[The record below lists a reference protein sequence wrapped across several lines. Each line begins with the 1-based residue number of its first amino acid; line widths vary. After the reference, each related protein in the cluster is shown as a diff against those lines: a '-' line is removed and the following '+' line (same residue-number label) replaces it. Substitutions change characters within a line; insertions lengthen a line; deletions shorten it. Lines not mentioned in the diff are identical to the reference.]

1 MNIFE
6 TLAQRRAAAKDGA
19 AHRSTASHGG
29 PAAGTSLDDAIAGY
43 GAPVGIGN
51 AGGAKDLKRTAR
63 THTGPIPTDFVD
75 PVSLTEEQRRTV
87 AMSAAVLL
95 RYPDTDYFER
105 LAMVKDSLAGLPEEV
120 ASCFSDFA
128 AWATEAGLRAIEEH
142 YVETFDQRRRCSL
155 YLSYYAVGDTR
166 QRGMAIL
173 AFRQQLESM
182 GLFPNDDELADH
194 LCVVLEAVAMAEGA
208 HHAHAIEMLAS
219 HRQGLEVLRAA
230 LLGLGSPFA
239 SLITAVCASLPAV
252 DPDTAQKYVDLIRT
266 GPPAEMVGIAD
277 LPFPTTQPDYI

>member
-6 TLAQRRAAAKDGA
+6 KLAQRRAAAKDGA
-19 AHRSTASHGG
+19 AHRATASRGG
-29 PAAGTSLDDAIAGY
+29 PAGAPLDDAIAGY
-43 GAPVGIGN
+43 GTPAGIGT

-63 THTGPIPTDFVD
+63 THTGPVPTDFVD
-75 PVSLTEEQRRTV
+75 PVGLTEEQRRTV

-95 RYPDTDYFER
+95 HYPDADYLER
-105 LAMVKDSLAGLPEEV
+105 LAVVEESTAGLPEEV
-120 ASCFSDFA
+120 RTCFSEFA

-194 LCVVLEAVAMAEGA
+194 LCVVLEAVALTEGA

-252 DPDTAQKYVDLIRT
+252 DPVTAQKYVDLIRT

>member
-6 TLAQRRAAAKDGA
+6 KLARRRAAATSGTG
-19 AHRSTASHGG
+19 HRASTPHGG
-29 PAAGTSLDDAIAGY
+29 STGVPLDDAIAGF
-43 GAPVGIGN
+43 GTPAGIGT

-63 THTGPIPTDFVD
+63 THTGPVPTDFVE
-75 PVSLTEEQRRTV
+75 PVTLSEEQRRTV

-95 RYPDTDYFER
+95 RYPEADYFER
-105 LAMVKDSLAGLPEEV
+105 LAMVKDSLAVLPEEV
-120 ASCFSDFA
+120 ASYFSDFA
-128 AWATEAGLRAIEEH
+128 AWATEAGLRGVEEH

-182 GLFPNDDELADH
+182 GLFPNDEELADH

-239 SLITAVCASLPAV
+239 ALITAVCAALPAV